1 MKDYI
6 IRKLNNSDYEQ
17 YKILIN
23 EFRETEFDEN
33 IFKEIY
39 GLINKNSDIWI
50 LEKNN
55 EIIGTGTILYE
66 YKYIRNICKLAHI
79 EDICILKKYRNN
91 GFGTILIDYLINE
104 SKKEN
109 CYKITLYCEDKLEN
123 FYMKSGLEKK
133 GIQMAIYL

>member
-39 GLINKNSDIWI
+39 GLINRNSDIWI
-50 LEKNN
+50 IEKNN

-91 GFGTILIDYLINE
+91 GFGTILIDYLIKEANN
-104 SKKEN
+104 EN

>member
-39 GLINKNSDIWI
+39 SLINKNSDIWVI
-50 LEKNN
+50 EKNN

-79 EDICILKKYRNN
+79 EDICILQKYRNN
-91 GFGTILIDYLINE
+91 GYGKILIDYLMNE
-104 SKKEN
+104 AKKEN
-109 CYKITLYCEDKLEN
+109 CYKITLYCEDKLEK
-123 FYMKSGLEKK
+123 FYIKSGLEKK